1 MSDSIVF
8 MRIISAILGLSFL
21 ASCSKSSTP
30 PRVESDESVKNEVLA
45 WKKQA
50 LLGCEVVRELPH
62 DGQAY
67 TQGFLLSQGQWLEGT
82 GGHGSTWLRRVEKE
96 TGKVLQEK
104 ALLDAYFGEGIT
116 ELNGKIYQL
125 TWKNQ
130 VGFVYDAKT
139 LSWQK
144 NFSYQGEGW
153 GLTTDGECLI
163 MSNGTEKLR
172 FLDAKTFRV
181 LREVTVTDA
190 GRAVPDLNELEWVEG
205 EIFANVWMT
214 DQIVRIDPQNGKV
227 LGRIDLRD
235 LCQRQQTTNPDHV
248 LNGIAYDAA
257 KQELFVTGKC
267 WPRIYQIRLIERK

>member
-1 MSDSIVF
+1 
-8 MRIISAILGLSFL
+8 
-21 ASCSKSSTP
+21 
-30 PRVESDESVKNEVLA
+30 
-45 WKKQA
+45 
-50 LLGCEVVRELPH
+50 
-62 DGQAY
+62 
-67 TQGFLLSQGQWLEGT
+67 
-82 GGHGSTWLRRVEKE
+82 
-96 TGKVLQEK
+96 VLQEK
-104 ALLDAYFGEGIT
+104 ELLDAYFGEGIT
-116 ELNGKIYQL
+116 ELDGKIYQL

-153 GLTTDGECLI
+153 GLTTDGQCLI

-214 DQIVRIDPQNGKV
+214 DQIVRIDSRDGKV

-235 LCQRQQTTNPDHV
+235 LSQRQQTTNPDHV

>member
-1 MSDSIVF
+1 MKYFFFAIF
-8 MRIISAILGLSFL
+8 FIISCQRQSRIEIT
-21 ASCSKSSTP
+21 KEHSSIS
-30 PRVESDESVKNEVLA
+30 RYSVK
-45 WKKQA
+45 WKSFTD
-50 LLGCEVVRELPH
+50 LGYETVKEWPH
-62 DGQAY
+62 DVSAY
-67 TQGFLLSQGQWLEGT
+67 TQGLVISQGEWLEGT
-82 GGHGSTWLRRVEKE
+82 GGHGSTRLRRVEKE

-130 VGFVYDAKT
+130 VGFVYDATT
-139 LSWQK
+139 LAWQK

-214 DQIVRIDPQNGKV
+214 DQIVRIAPQDGKV

-235 LCQRQQTTNPDHV
+235 LSQRQQTTNPDHV

>member
-1 MSDSIVF
+1 MRRGIIIVGTLF
-8 MRIISAILGLSFL
+8 FVSCDKPSETTSTVPVM
-21 ASCSKSSTP
+21 ASEHVVP
-30 PRVESDESVKNEVLA
+30 E
-45 WKKQA
+45 WKKHGRLTYEIIQ
-50 LLGCEVVRELPH
+50 EWPH
-62 DGQAY
+62 DQSAF
-67 TQGFLLSQGQWLEGT
+67 TQGLLFSQGQWLEGT
-82 GGHGSTWLRRVEKE
+82 GGHGSTRLRRVEKA
-96 TGKVLQEK
+96 TGRVLQEK
-104 ALLDAYFGEGIT
+104 ELLDAYFGEGIT
-116 ELNGKIYQL
+116 ELDGKIYQL

-139 LSWQK
+139 LAWQK

-214 DQIVRIDPQNGKV
+214 DQIVRIDPQDGKV

-235 LCQRQQTTNPDHV
+235 LSQRQQTTNPDHV

>member
-1 MSDSIVF
+1 MRRGIIIVGTLF
-8 MRIISAILGLSFL
+8 FVSCDKPSETTSTVPVM
-21 ASCSKSSTP
+21 ASEHVVP
-30 PRVESDESVKNEVLA
+30 E
-45 WKKQA
+45 WKKHGRLTYEIIQ
-50 LLGCEVVRELPH
+50 EWPH
-62 DGQAY
+62 DQSAF
-67 TQGFLLSQGQWLEGT
+67 TQGLLFSQGQWLEGT
-82 GGHGSTWLRRVEKE
+82 GGHGSTRLRRVEKA
-96 TGKVLQEK
+96 TGRVLQEK
-104 ALLDAYFGEGIT
+104 ELLDAYFGEGIT
-116 ELNGKIYQL
+116 ELDGKIYQL

-139 LSWQK
+139 LAWQK

-235 LCQRQQTTNPDHV
+235 LSQRQQTTNPDHV